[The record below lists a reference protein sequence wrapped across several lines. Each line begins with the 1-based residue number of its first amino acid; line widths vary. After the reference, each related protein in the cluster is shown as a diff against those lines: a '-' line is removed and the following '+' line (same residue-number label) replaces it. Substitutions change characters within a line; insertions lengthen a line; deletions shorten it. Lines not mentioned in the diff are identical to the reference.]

1 MINSDTFFVVQNF
14 LALEAKLLD
23 ERRFDEWFQMLDDKI
38 DYHVPI
44 RLARLAY
51 GDEMPQDAYRIRDD
65 KNLIRIR
72 IDRLQSGHCW
82 AETPPSRTLR
92 VVGSLIVQQKADDL
106 VAVESA
112 MILYRQRGHDQL
124 GDVVPVRRQ
133 DELRLTSQG
142 PRLSKRTAIIT
153 EVVLT
158 TPNLG
163 VFL

>member
-1 MINSDTFFVVQNF
+1 MNATDPFFIAQNF

-23 ERRFDEWFQMLDDKI
+23 QRRFDEWFEMLDDNI
-38 DYHVPI
+38 AYHVPI

-51 GDEMPQDAYRIRDD
+51 GEEMPEDAYRIRDD
-65 KNLIRIR
+65 KGLIRIR
-72 IDRLQSGHCW
+72 IDRLKSGYCW

-92 VVGSLIVQQKADDL
+92 VVGSLIVERKADDL
-106 VAVESA
+106 YAVESA

-124 GDVVPVRRQ
+124 GDVIPVRRE
-133 DELRLTSQG
+133 DELRLTGAG
-142 PRLSKRTAIIT
+142 PRLLKRTAIIT